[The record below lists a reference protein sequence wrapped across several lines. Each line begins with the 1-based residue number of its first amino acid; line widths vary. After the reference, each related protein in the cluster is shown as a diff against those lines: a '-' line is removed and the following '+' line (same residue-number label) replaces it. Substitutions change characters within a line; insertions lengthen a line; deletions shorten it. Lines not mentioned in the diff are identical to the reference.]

1 MQEEY
6 LKLNQITG
14 FLLLEALMVH
24 LTKDQLQVVQEEDH
38 PGQEVLMEEH
48 PNQPTGFLLLEALE
62 GQLQHLKLNQTT
74 GFLQLE
80 ALMAMLRVLMEDCL
94 QLVQM
99 KDLQEHR
106 IQEEEHHK
114 LSQPT
119 RDPTLKQL
127 KGDLMGDLGKLSY
140 LTGVRISIFQSVCQE
155 SVGASPQV

>member
-1 MQEEY
+1 
-6 LKLNQITG
+6 
-14 FLLLEALMVH
+14 MVH

-48 PNQPTGFLLLEALE
+48 PKQPTGFLLLEALE

-94 QLVQM
+94 QAVQM
-99 KDLQEHR
+99 EDLLDHR

-119 RDPTLKQL
+119 RDLQEEYPTLKQRMA
-127 KGDLMGDLGKLSY
+127 DLMGDLGKLSH
-140 LTGVRISIFQSVCQE
+140 LTGDENINFSFCVSRICGSITS
-155 SVGASPQV
+155 SMNI

>member
-1 MQEEY
+1 
-6 LKLNQITG
+6 
-14 FLLLEALMVH
+14 MVH

-94 QLVQM
+94 QAVQM
-99 KDLQEHR
+99 EDLLD
-106 IQEEEHHK
+106 QEEEHHK

-119 RDPTLKQL
+119 RDLQEEYPTLKN
-127 KGDLMGDLGKLSY
+127 GMRDLMGDLSILSEQAQPSY
-140 LTGVRISIFQSVCQE
+140 RG
-155 SVGASPQV
+155 